1 MGCEAFSDK
10 GVYDAH
16 ARAVAGC
23 CPTPYAIARGTGKG
37 TIRSV
42 CFRSGLSVY
51 AHSMRFNKDV
61 SFADDARR
69 DAILFGFCL
78 GDGVTWQSSKQSM
91 TIDQGGYYVQAGF
104 SSDSIEYLAG
114 ARYRFLCISLSKRAA
129 EDLIGDDASRVEKA
143 IPSGRPLLRSE
154 TTPRMKAL
162 LEQIEAE
169 PYDYALSGIYRYGK
183 ACEIIAEALSDVV
196 SPSRR
201 AVVISRTDRIAI
213 AAAKRIL
220 EERYAHPPT
229 YPELA
234 REVCMSES
242 KLSRGFREVYGTTI
256 HSYVVSLR
264 LEAALR
270 LFREGDMGVSEVACR
285 VGYSNPSHF
294 SEAFKKRFGI
304 LPKEARASCSIGF
317 GLNDTG
323 IGL

>member
-1 MGCEAFSDK
+1 MGCETFSDK

-16 ARAVAGC
+16 ARAVAGR
-23 CPTPYAIARGTGKG
+23 CPTPYAIADGTGKG

-51 AHSMRFNKDV
+51 AHSMCFNRDV
-61 SFADDARR
+61 FFADEACH

-78 GDGVTWQSSKQSM
+78 GDGVTWRSSKRPM
-91 TIDQGGYYVQAGF
+91 TIDQGGYYVQAGS

-114 ARYRFLCISLSKRAA
+114 ARYRFLCITLSRRAA
-129 EDLIGDDASRVEKA
+129 ESLIGNDASRVVDVL
-143 IPSGRPLLRSE
+143 PSGRPFLCNE
-154 TTPRMKAL
+154 MTPRMKAL
-162 LEQIEAE
+162 LEQIEIE
-169 PYDYALSGIYRYGK
+169 PHDCALPGIYRYGK
-183 ACEIIAEALSDVV
+183 ACEVVAEALSEIV

-201 AVVISRTDRIAI
+201 AAVVSRTDRIAI

-242 KLSRGFREVYGTTI
+242 KLSRGFREMYGTTI

-270 LFREGDMGVSEVACR
+270 LFREGDVGVSEVACW
-285 VGYSNPSHF
+285 VGYSSPSHF

-304 LPKEARASCSIGF
+304 LPKEARASCSLGF